1 MTHVASTY
9 AAVMA
14 IVNIGTEEAYDII
27 DVPKLRSY
35 LLSVK
40 NNLDMTHQQA
50 SPFNSWVLKDRETG

>member
-1 MTHVASTY
+1 
-9 AAVMA
+9 MA

-40 NNLDMTHQQA
+40 NNLDMTHEQA